1 MIDAGINFKYTGE
14 PKVNQG
20 NVSYSF
26 QKPIS
31 TAEGKIYFDVDK
43 GIQIK
48 SRTKTRLEISYT
60 MEANTP
66 KGKQKGSRRDVI
78 TNTNILELL

>member
-1 MIDAGINFKYTGE
+1 MESKD
-14 PKVNQG
+14 NQG
-20 NVSYSF
+20 NVIYTF

-43 GIQIK
+43 GVQIK

-66 KGKQKGSRRDVI
+66 QGKQKGARRDVI

>member
-1 MIDAGINFKYTGE
+1 MTTGSLSLMQVSILNTLDE

-66 KGKQKGSRRDVI
+66 KGKQKGSRQRCY
-78 TNTNILELL
+78 N